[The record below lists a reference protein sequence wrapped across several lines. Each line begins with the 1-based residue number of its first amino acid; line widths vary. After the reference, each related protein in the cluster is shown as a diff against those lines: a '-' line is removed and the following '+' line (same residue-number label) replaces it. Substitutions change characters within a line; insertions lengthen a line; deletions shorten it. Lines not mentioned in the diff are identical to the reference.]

1 MLKKLLVPAV
11 VLTMVGTLSW
21 FFAIKPVYGWIAE
34 ENLRRDVKIYEQE
47 VEESIVESTFG
58 WLNTNP
64 KGFDRARGDH
74 NRMSLIERLSRL
86 RSGGGTQF
94 SQFEHDSWA
103 RLHRDILEE
112 MTWSARSRAEAELG
126 TNRNNVEWE
135 TTQLYLPEGWEKR
148 MELHKLHNRLGGC
161 YYGYK
166 ETPAELR
173 AKFDEIRLAIDT
185 LMDELKINKQ
195 K

>member
-11 VLTMVGTLSW
+11 VLTIVGTLSW
-21 FFAIKPVYGWIAE
+21 FFVVSPVYGWIAE
-34 ENLRRDVKIYEQE
+34 ENLRRDVKIYEKE

-58 WLNTNP
+58 WVNTSP
-64 KGFDRARGDH
+64 KGFSRDDDH
-74 NRMSLIERLSRL
+74 ERRNLIERMSRL

-94 SQFEHDSWA
+94 SQFESDSWE

-112 MTWSARSRAEAELG
+112 LSWSARRRAEADLG
-126 TNRNNVEWE
+126 TDRNNVEWE
-135 TTQLYLPEGWEKR
+135 TTKRYMPDGWEKR

-166 ETPAELR
+166 QTPAELR

-185 LMDELKINKQ
+185 LMDELKIDKQ